1 MSDAIRPLLPAAIGA
16 NPSFADLLALTRPTA
31 TGATA
36 ALTPEAVPHGTT
48 VIGLRF
54 EGGMLMAGDRQ
65 ATAGYYIAD
74 ARVEKVF
81 VADDLSVIGISGAAG
96 QAVEI
101 VKLFQ
106 LELEHYEKITGDR
119 LSLEGKAN
127 RLAQMIRGNLPMAMQ
142 GLLVVPM
149 FGGFDEARGEGRIFN
164 YDGTGGRWEDRDFHA
179 EGSGGRAAKSSLQ
192 KRWRAGMD
200 VATSTE
206 VAIEALLD
214 ASREDAAT
222 GGPDPSRGIFPIV
235 IVVDRDGARSL
246 PEADVAVVVT
256 RILGRS
262 A

>member
-1 MSDAIRPLLPAAIGA
+1 MSKKSAPRRVGDDA
-16 NPSFADLLALTRPTA
+16 
-31 TGATA
+31 
-36 ALTPEAVPHGTT
+36 
-48 VIGLRF
+48 
-54 EGGMLMAGDRQ
+54 
-65 ATAGYYIAD
+65 
-74 ARVEKVF
+74 ARAYSRSMRV
-81 VADDLSVIGISGAAG
+81 SPR
-96 QAVEI
+96 
-101 VKLFQ
+101 KLN
-106 LELEHYEKITGDR
+106 L
-119 LSLEGKAN
+119 
-127 RLAQMIRGNLPMAMQ
+127 LAQMIRGNLPMAMQ

>member
-36 ALTPEAVPHGTT
+36 ALPPEAVPHGTT

-192 KRWRAGMD
+192 KRWHAGMD
-200 VATSTE
+200 VTTSTE
-206 VAIEALLD
+206 VAIEALLGEVAPEQNPFRYD
-214 ASREDAAT
+214 REF
-222 GGPDPSRGIFPIV
+222 SH
-235 IVVDRDGARSL
+235 DGARGPL
-246 PEADVAVVVT
+246 
-256 RILGRS
+256 
-262 A
+262 

>member
-36 ALTPEAVPHGTT
+36 ALPPEAVPHGTT

-149 FGGFDEARGEGRIFN
+149 FGGFDETRGEGRIFN

-222 GGPDPSRGIFPIV
+222 GGPDPSRGIFPIL

-246 PEADVAVVVT
+246 PEADVAAVVT

-262 A
+262 G